1 MVRIA
6 VPLRGTAHRFALGF
20 LILAA
25 FGLMFLGK
33 ADNHFV
39 ERLRTAVTDVATP
52 VLEVAAEPISAVN
65 RAIDHVRALAALHE
79 ENAHLREEVERLR
92 GWHAAALRLE
102 AENRSFRD
110 MLNYRGP
117 ERNAF
122 VSARVVA
129 DGRGPFVKSLLV
141 NIGTRDGIEKG
152 HAAVTQLGLVG
163 RVTEVGERSARIL
176 MMTDLNSRIPVLIEE
191 TRSRAILAGDNTGR
205 PQLVFLPDATRLR
218 PGQRVVTSGHGGGLP
233 HGIPVGVVSGV
244 EKGIPRV
251 RPFVDWGRLEYVEI
265 IDYDVDGLSVAAP
278 ADRPAKSGAPPP
290 GAGSTP

>member
-1 MVRIA
+1 MRIA
-6 VPLRGTAHRFALGF
+6 TPLRGAAQRFALGF

-33 ADNHFV
+33 ADTQFV
-39 ERLRTAVTDVATP
+39 ERLRTTVTDIATP
-52 VLEVAAEPISAVN
+52 VLEVAAEPIAAVN
-65 RAIDHVRALAALHE
+65 GAIDHVRALAALHE
-79 ENAHLREEVERLR
+79 ENVRLREEVERLR

-141 NIGTRDGIEKG
+141 NIGSRDGIQKG
-152 HAAVTQLGLVG
+152 HAAVTRLGLVG

-176 MMTDLNSRIPVLIEE
+176 MMTDLNSRIPVLIED
-191 TRSRAILAGDNTGR
+191 TRARAILAGDNTER

-233 HGIPVGVVSGV
+233 HGIPVGVVTGV

-265 IDYDVDGLSVAAP
+265 IDYDVESVPTILP
-278 ADRPAKSGAPPP
+278 AGRTGKSGKPPP
-290 GAGSTP
+290 GAGTSP

>member
-6 VPLRGTAHRFALGF
+6 TPLRGAAQRFALGF
-20 LILAA
+20 LILSA

-33 ADNHFV
+33 ADNNFV
-39 ERLRTAVTDVATP
+39 ERLRTTVTDVATP
-52 VLEVAAEPISAVN
+52 VLEIAAAPISAVN
-65 RAIDHVRALAALHE
+65 GAIDHVRALAALHE
-79 ENAHLREEVERLR
+79 ENVRLREEVERLR
-92 GWHAAALRLE
+92 SWHAAALRLE
-102 AENRSFRD
+102 AENTSFRD

-141 NIGTRDGIEKG
+141 NIGSRDGIQKG

-176 MMTDLNSRIPVLIEE
+176 MMTDLNSRIPVLIED
-191 TRSRAILAGDNTGR
+191 TRARAILAGDNTER
-205 PQLVFLPDATRLR
+205 PQLVFLPDRTQLR

-244 EKGIPRV
+244 EKGIPRI

-265 IDYDVDGLSVAAP
+265 IDYDVESVP
-278 ADRPAKSGAPPP
+278 AILPAGRAGKSGTPPP
-290 GAGSTP
+290 GAGTSP